1 MSDMTSDMIETA
13 TEAPHHAPSRKA
25 VKTEFMV
32 YFAIIFLATL
42 PLATLTWALSAIR
55 TRSFTEKG
63 PMARAWTQAR
73 IITPMIFS
81 A

>member
-1 MSDMTSDMIETA
+1 MTDISTSAHVAEPIHRAEGL
-13 TEAPHHAPSRKA
+13 R
-25 VKTEFMV
+25 TEFLI

-42 PLATLTWALSAIR
+42 PLACLTWALR
-55 TRSFTEKG
+55 LLRSGHWPDRG
-63 PMARAWTQAR
+63 PIARAWTQAR

>member
-1 MSDMTSDMIETA
+1 MTDMTSNVTTET
-13 TEAPHHAPSRKA
+13 PKKRSA

-32 YFAIIFLATL
+32 YFAIIFVATL
-42 PLATLTWALSAIR
+42 PLACLTWALAAIR
-55 TRSFTEKG
+55 SRSFTDKG

-73 IITPMIFS
+73 IITPMIFN

>member
-1 MSDMTSDMIETA
+1 MTDLTNQ
-13 TEAPHHAPSRKA
+13 TEARAAAPRRKTGQ
-25 VKTEFMV
+25 TEFAV

-42 PLATLTWALSAIR
+42 PLACLTWALAAIR
-55 TRSFTEKG
+55 SRSFTDKG

>member
-1 MSDMTSDMIETA
+1 MIESTV
-13 TEAPHHAPSRKA
+13 EAPHHAPSKKA
-25 VKTEFMV
+25 VRTEFMV

-55 TRSFTEKG
+55 SRSFTEKG
-63 PMARAWTQAR
+63 PMARAWSQAG

>member
-1 MSDMTSDMIETA
+1 MTDMTSNVVSETTA
-13 TEAPHHAPSRKA
+13 KRRNGAR
-25 VKTEFMV
+25 TEFMV

-42 PLATLTWALSAIR
+42 PLACLTWALAAIR
-55 TRSFTEKG
+55 SRSFTDKG

-73 IITPMIFS
+73 IITPMIFN